1 MKSESC
7 ESKVSN
13 LANLQKGLDKEIT
26 ESDDKRHT
34 ASSTSEGYFL
44 LGYADGIKKAKEL
57 FSAFQADYAK
67 LEKELAE
74 YKETC
79 KVLSDKPLM
88 NSIRKARRK
97 GSKSSPYKPL
107 EAKV

>member
-1 MKSESC
+1 MSIGD
-7 ESKVSN
+7 
-13 LANLQKGLDKEIT
+13 LQKALDKIEI
-26 ESDDKRHT
+26 HT
-34 ASSTSEGYFL
+34 NFIELHNNIENFRN
-44 LGYADGIKKAKEL
+44 L
-57 FSAFQADYAK
+57 FSAFKQDYAK

-88 NSIRKARRK
+88 DSIRKARKK

-107 EAKV
+107 EASE